1 MGYARLEVAT
11 ASAAGLADSC
21 LIDLA
26 HAPLADEG
34 GHVVVGDA
42 RADVQRHGLWML
54 VWRLH
59 ITGGGLEPDD
69 HRPPIATELLCRDV
83 DEAVRT
89 LPHVSDASQYAF

>member
-42 RADVQRHGLWML
+42 RADLQRHRLWLDVSTQVRPDYMEVLADQDRNRSTGVQRED
-54 VWRLH
+54 RNDSQA
-59 ITGGGLEPDD
+59 I
-69 HRPPIATELLCRDV
+69 
-83 DEAVRT
+83 RT
-89 LPHVSDASQYAF
+89 F